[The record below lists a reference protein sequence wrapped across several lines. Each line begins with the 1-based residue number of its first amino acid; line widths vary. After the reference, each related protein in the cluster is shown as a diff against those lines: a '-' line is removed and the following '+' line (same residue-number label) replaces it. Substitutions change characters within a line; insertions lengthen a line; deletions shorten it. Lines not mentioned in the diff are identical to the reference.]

1 MVDRGRERAKQKRRR
16 LSIATLAKTGDRY
29 ERNCQTNRQDRRY
42 ELVASRRA
50 HPLQAWIHLNNFDR
64 TGIHM
69 KRLTLEFALRVI
81 DGALARATEL
91 GCAPLTVVVL
101 DAGGHDIALKR
112 QDGSGILRVDIA
124 RGKAWGA
131 LGMGFSSR
139 EIAERAQ
146 KVPAFI
152 GALAPVSQGR
162 VVPAAGGVLILDDE
176 RNVAGAVGISGDTSD
191 RDEDCALSGI
201 KATG

>member
-1 MVDRGRERAKQKRRR
+1 M
-16 LSIATLAKTGDRY
+16 I
-29 ERNCQTNRQDRRY
+29 
-42 ELVASRRA
+42 
-50 HPLQAWIHLNNFDR
+50 
-64 TGIHM
+64 
-69 KRLTLEFALRVI
+69 RLTLELALRVI
-81 DGALARATEL
+81 DGAFGRATEL

-139 EIAERAQ
+139 ELGERAQ
-146 KVPAFI
+146 KFPAFV
-152 GALAPVSQGR
+152 GALTSVSQGR
-162 VVPAAGGVLILDDE
+162 LVPVAGGVLIYDE
-176 RNVAGAVGISGDTSD
+176 GRNIVGAVGISGDTSD

-201 KATG
+201 KTTTLQP

>member
-1 MVDRGRERAKQKRRR
+1 M
-16 LSIATLAKTGDRY
+16 TG
-29 ERNCQTNRQDRRY
+29 
-42 ELVASRRA
+42 
-50 HPLQAWIHLNNFDR
+50 
-64 TGIHM
+64 
-69 KRLTLEFALRVI
+69 LTLESALRVI
-81 DGALARATEL
+81 DGALGRAAEL

-139 EIAERAQ
+139 ELAERVQ

-152 GALAPVSQGR
+152 GALSAVSQGR
-162 VVPAAGGVLILDDE
+162 LVPAAGGVLIHDDA
-176 RNVAGAVGISGDTSD
+176 RNVIGAVGISGDTSD

-201 KATG
+201 KTTGLQF